1 MSSIQ
6 STAPD
11 MRAPSPARSRRIA
24 GCAAMIVLALAV
36 LAPTAANAARPDL
49 RRMTCAQAQAMV
61 AQRGAVVM
69 TTGQYTYQ
77 RFVAGPRWCDH
88 WEVVRPEVART
99 RDTQSCVVGYICEV
113 PLFRPFEWD

>member
-1 MSSIQ
+1 MSPIHSIAPRGR
-6 STAPD
+6 TA
-11 MRAPSPARSRRIA
+11 ILA
-24 GCAAMIVLALAV
+24 GTAGLALTVILPSVAE
-36 LAPTAANAARPDL
+36 AARPDL

-77 RFVAGPRWCDH
+77 RFVAGPRWCDR

>member
-1 MSSIQ
+1 MSPIQ
-6 STAPD
+6 CTARA
-11 MRAPSPARSRRIA
+11 MRKPSQVRAGRIA
-24 GCAAMIVLALAV
+24 GYTTMLGLALAV
-36 LAPTAANAARPDL
+36 FAPTVAQAARPDL

-69 TTGQYTYQ
+69 TTGRYTYQ

>member
-1 MSSIQ
+1 MSPIH
-6 STAPD
+6 STAPG
-11 MRAPSPARSRRIA
+11 RRTAILA
-24 GCAAMIVLALAV
+24 GTAVLALALLV
-36 LAPTAANAARPDL
+36 PSVADAARPDL

-88 WEVVRPEVART
+88 WEVVRPEVAST

>member
-1 MSSIQ
+1 MSTIQ
-6 STAPD
+6 STAPG
-11 MRAPSPARSRRIA
+11 MRKPSHARAGRIA
-24 GCAAMIVLALAV
+24 GYAGMLVLALAALV
-36 LAPTAANAARPDL
+36 PTVAEAARPDL
-49 RRMTCAQAQAMV
+49 RRMSCAQAQAMV

-77 RFVAGPRWCDH
+77 RFVAGPRWCDR